1 MKKEFKIVA
10 VVLAMILVF
19 LGGVITGT
27 TKGGLVT
34 IQTAADAGSADAT
47 TQTPATSAPTTAT
60 PTTAAPTTATPTTA
74 VPTTA
79 APTTAAPQGGSTTTA
94 APTTAAPQGDAT
106 TAAPQGGSSAVPSTT
121 EEVCA
126 AYNKAINEYRAFK
139 GTVTLHKVENTVV
152 NITELPSVAKPLE
165 GTINSVI
172 SNVVKPVDETFT
184 FTNGADVNDPGRT
197 IGKKII
203 PWDRDAK
210 VTAADVSSATA
221 AANPD
226 GGYTITLKFVSET
239 SSFDGTNTTDPVHH
253 MTAMDPLN
261 LATLSLDPIKISNA
275 EMSYSGATT
284 KLTVD
289 AQGRLIKLENNLPL
303 EGKGTGGM
311 GPIKATIGLAGH
323 MDSVYTLQYQ

>member
-1 MKKEFKIVA
+1 MKKEIKIVA
-10 VVLAMILVF
+10 VVLALLVVF
-19 LGGVITGT
+19 LGGVVVGT
-27 TKGGLVT
+27 TNDGLIT
-34 IQTAADAGSADAT
+34 IQMAAPGAAGSAGATQAPAT
-47 TQTPATSAPTTAT
+47 TQTPATTQAPATTVAPAT
-60 PTTAAPTTATPTTA
+60 TQAPATT
-74 VPTTA
+74 
-79 APTTAAPQGGSTTTA
+79 APQGGDTTTA
-94 APTTAAPQGDAT
+94 APTTTAPQGDAT
-106 TAAPQGGSSAVPSTT
+106 TAPQGGSSAVPSTT

-139 GTVTLHKVENTVV
+139 GTVELHKVENVQV
-152 NITELPSVAKPLE
+152 NITDLPSIAKPLE
-165 GTINSVI
+165 GTLNSVI
-172 SNVVKPVDETFT
+172 GNIVKPVDETFT

-221 AANPD
+221 AANAD

-239 SSFDGTNTTDPVHH
+239 SSYDGTNTTDPVHH

-261 LATLSLDPIKISNA
+261 LATINADPIKITSA

-289 AQGRLIKLENNLPL
+289 AQGRIIKLENNLPL
-303 EGKGTGGM
+303 EGSGTGGM
-311 GPIKATIGLAGH
+311 GPIKATIGLAGQ
-323 MDSVYTLQYQ
+323 MDSVYTMQYK